1 MKEKNKKKNGESSAK
16 PRRIVA
22 ILCVLLAL
30 SVILDYFNISQV
42 FHIDMSNF
50 NWDFLSIFV
59 GNLVVVGLYYLT
71 YWLIDR
77 HNIKRTENQERNV
90 KTVINEVYKQCNK
103 IIALL
108 ENEIGI
114 VEVLPDVQ
122 PDNNTYVADVIETI
136 NKSVFAT
143 EPFIYDAVVNGIIAQ
158 SELETYIN
166 IRSDFIQYVSYRA
179 RLFAN
184 KSKGGESTK
193 TSLLVD
199 TIKDLKTKL
208 MHDIEQQLSKA
219 KQ

>member
-1 MKEKNKKKNGESSAK
+1 MKEKNRKKKGESSAK

-22 ILCVLLAL
+22 VLCVLLAL

-90 KTVINEVYKQCNK
+90 RTVINEVYEQCSK

-114 VEVLPDVQ
+114 VEVLPAVQ
-122 PDNNTYVADVIETI
+122 SDNNTYVADVIETI

-143 EPFIYDAVVNGIIAQ
+143 EPFIYDAVVNGVIAQ

-184 KSKGGESTK
+184 ESKGRELEK
-193 TSLLVD
+193 NSLFMD
-199 TIKDLKTKL
+199 TIKRVKTDLI
-208 MHDIEQQLSKA
+208 HDIEQQLSKA

>member
-1 MKEKNKKKNGESSAK
+1 MKEKNRKKKGESSAK

-22 ILCVLLAL
+22 VLCVLLAL

-71 YWLIDR
+71 YRLIDR
-77 HNIKRTENQERNV
+77 DNIKRAKNQERNV
-90 KTVINEVYKQCNK
+90 KKVINIVYTECRKN
-103 IIALL
+103 IALL

-122 PDNNTYVADVIETI
+122 SDSHIYVADVMERI
-136 NKSVFAT
+136 NKTVFAM
-143 EPFIYDAVVNGIIAQ
+143 EPFIYDAVNNGVVAE

-166 IRSDFIQYVSYRA
+166 IRSAFIQYVSYRA
-179 RLFAN
+179 LLFAE
-184 KSKGGESTK
+184 KSKGRELEK
-193 TSLLVD
+193 NSLFMD
-199 TIKDLKTKL
+199 TIKRVKTDLI
-208 MHDIEQQLSKA
+208 HDIELLLSEA
-219 KQ
+219 K

>member
-1 MKEKNKKKNGESSAK
+1 MKEKNRKKKGESSAK

-22 ILCVLLAL
+22 VLCVLLAL

-77 HNIKRTENQERNV
+77 HNIKRAKNQECNA
-90 KTVINEVYKQCNK
+90 KTVINGVYKQCNEH
-103 IIALL
+103 IALL
-108 ENEIGI
+108 ES
-114 VEVLPDVQ
+114 EVGRVVLLPDVKS
-122 PDNNTYVADVIETI
+122 DNDTYVADVIETI
-136 NKSVFAT
+136 NNSVFAT
-143 EPFIYDAVVNGIIAQ
+143 VPFIYDAVVNGIIAQ

-184 KSKGGESTK
+184 ESKGRELEK
-193 TSLLVD
+193 NSLFMD
-199 TIKDLKTKL
+199 TIKRVKTDLI
-208 MHDIEQQLSKA
+208 HDIEQQLSKA

>member
-1 MKEKNKKKNGESSAK
+1 MKEKNRKKKGESSAK

-22 ILCVLLAL
+22 VLCVLLAL

-59 GNLVVVGLYYLT
+59 GNLVVIGLYYLT

-143 EPFIYDAVVNGIIAQ
+143 EPFIYDAVVNGVIAQ

-184 KSKGGESTK
+184 ESKGRELEK
-193 TSLLVD
+193 NSLFMD
-199 TIKDLKTKL
+199 TIKRVKTDLI
-208 MHDIEQQLSKA
+208 HDIEQQLSKA

>member
-1 MKEKNKKKNGESSAK
+1 MKEKNRKKKGESSAK
-16 PRRIVA
+16 PFWIVLG
-22 ILCVLLAL
+22 LCVLLAL
-30 SVILDYFNISQV
+30 FVILDYFNISQII
-42 FHIDMSNF
+42 HIDMSNF

-59 GNLVVVGLYYLT
+59 GNLVVIGLYYLT

-77 HNIKRTENQERNV
+77 HNIKRAKNQECNA
-90 KTVINEVYKQCNK
+90 KTVINGVYKQCNEH
-103 IIALL
+103 IALL
-108 ENEIGI
+108 ES
-114 VEVLPDVQ
+114 EVGRVVLLPDVKS
-122 PDNNTYVADVIETI
+122 DNDTYVADVIETI

-184 KSKGGESTK
+184 ESKGRELEK
-193 TSLLVD
+193 NSLFMD
-199 TIKDLKTKL
+199 TIKRVKTDLI
-208 MHDIEQQLSKA
+208 HDIEQQLSKA

>member
-1 MKEKNKKKNGESSAK
+1 MKEKNRKKKGESSAK

-22 ILCVLLAL
+22 VLCVLLAL

-166 IRSDFIQYVSYRA
+166 IRSDFIKYVSYRA

>member
-1 MKEKNKKKNGESSAK
+1 MKEKNRKKKGESSAK

-22 ILCVLLAL
+22 VLCVLLAL

-71 YWLIDR
+71 YRLIDR
-77 HNIKRTENQERNV
+77 DNIKRAKNQERNV
-90 KTVINEVYKQCNK
+90 KKVINIVYTECRKN
-103 IIALL
+103 IALL

-122 PDNNTYVADVIETI
+122 SDSHIYVADVMERI
-136 NKSVFAT
+136 NKTVFAM
-143 EPFIYDAVVNGIIAQ
+143 EPFIYDAVNNGVVAE

-166 IRSDFIQYVSYRA
+166 IRSAFIQYVSYRA
-179 RLFAN
+179 LLFAE
-184 KSKGGESTK
+184 KSKGRELEK
-193 TSLLVD
+193 NSLFMD
-199 TIKDLKTKL
+199 TIKRVKTDLI
-208 MHDIEQQLSKA
+208 HDIEQQLSKA

>member
-1 MKEKNKKKNGESSAK
+1 MKEKNRKKKGESSAK

-22 ILCVLLAL
+22 VLCVLLVL
-30 SVILDYFNISQV
+30 SVILDYFNISQII
-42 FHIDMSNF
+42 HIDMSNF

-122 PDNNTYVADVIETI
+122 PDSHIYVVDVMERI
-136 NKSVFAT
+136 NKTVFAM
-143 EPFIYDAVVNGIIAQ
+143 EPFIYDAVNNGVVAE

-166 IRSDFIQYVSYRA
+166 IRSAFIQYVSYRA
-179 RLFAN
+179 LLFAE
-184 KSKGGESTK
+184 KSKGRELEK
-193 TSLLVD
+193 NSLFMD
-199 TIKDLKTKL
+199 TIKRVKTDLI
-208 MHDIEQQLSKA
+208 HDIEQQLSEA
-219 KQ
+219 K

>member
-1 MKEKNKKKNGESSAK
+1 MKEKTRKKSETSAK
-16 PRRIVA
+16 PFWIVLV
-22 ILCVLLAL
+22 LCVLLVL
-30 SVILDYFNISQV
+30 FVILDYFNISQII
-42 FHIDMSNF
+42 HIDMSNF

-59 GNLVVVGLYYLT
+59 GNLVVVGLYFLT

-90 KTVINEVYKQCNK
+90 RTVINEVYEQCSK

-114 VEVLPDVQ
+114 VEVLPAVQ
-122 PDNNTYVADVIETI
+122 SDNNTYVADVIETI

-143 EPFIYDAVVNGIIAQ
+143 EPFIYDAVTNGVIAQ
-158 SELETYIN
+158 SELETYIK
-166 IRSDFIQYVSYRA
+166 IRNAFIEYVSYRA
-179 RLFAN
+179 LLFAE
-184 KSKGGESTK
+184 KSNSGEVDK
-193 TSLLVD
+193 KSLLMD

-208 MHDIEQQLSKA
+208 THDIEQQLSKA

>member
-1 MKEKNKKKNGESSAK
+1 MKEKNRKKKGESSAK

-22 ILCVLLAL
+22 VLCVLLAL

-71 YWLIDR
+71 YRLIDR
-77 HNIKRTENQERNV
+77 DNIKRAKNQERNV
-90 KTVINEVYKQCNK
+90 KKVINIVYTECRKN
-103 IIALL
+103 IALL

-122 PDNNTYVADVIETI
+122 SDSHIYVADVMERI
-136 NKSVFAT
+136 NKTVFAM
-143 EPFIYDAVVNGIIAQ
+143 EPFIYDAVNNGVVAE

-166 IRSDFIQYVSYRA
+166 IRSAFIQYVSYRA
-179 RLFAN
+179 LLFAE
-184 KSKGGESTK
+184 KSKGRELEK
-193 TSLLVD
+193 NSLFMD
-199 TIKDLKTKL
+199 TIKRVKTDLI
-208 MHDIEQQLSKA
+208 HDIEQQLSEA
-219 KQ
+219 K

>member
-1 MKEKNKKKNGESSAK
+1 MKEKNRKKKGESSAK

-22 ILCVLLAL
+22 VLCVLLAL

-122 PDNNTYVADVIETI
+122 PDSHIYVVDVMERI
-136 NKSVFAT
+136 NKTVFAM
-143 EPFIYDAVVNGIIAQ
+143 EPFIYDAVNNGVVAE

-166 IRSDFIQYVSYRA
+166 IRSAFIQYVSYRA
-179 RLFAN
+179 LLFAE
-184 KSKGGESTK
+184 KSKGRELEK
-193 TSLLVD
+193 NSLFMD
-199 TIKDLKTKL
+199 TIKRVKTDLI
-208 MHDIEQQLSKA
+208 HDIEQQLSEA
-219 KQ
+219 K

>member
-1 MKEKNKKKNGESSAK
+1 MKEKNRKKKGESSAK

-22 ILCVLLAL
+22 VLCVLLAL
-30 SVILDYFNISQV
+30 SVILDYFNISQII
-42 FHIDMSNF
+42 HIDMSNF

-122 PDNNTYVADVIETI
+122 PDSHIYVVDVMERI
-136 NKSVFAT
+136 NKTVFAM
-143 EPFIYDAVVNGIIAQ
+143 EPFIYDAVNNGVVAE

-166 IRSDFIQYVSYRA
+166 IRSAFIQYVSYRA
-179 RLFAN
+179 LLFAE
-184 KSKGGESTK
+184 KSKGRELEK
-193 TSLLVD
+193 NSLFMD
-199 TIKDLKTKL
+199 TIKRVKTDLI
-208 MHDIEQQLSKA
+208 HDIEQQLSEA
-219 KQ
+219 K